1 MRRSRE
7 LDPSAA
13 VLWLLAVSTAIA
25 AALWAGSDFGFEAKL
40 ARSNYDDE
48 VQSNRQAS
56 GARPSRGPALEDT
69 GALHVG
75 QRKPFAFSKHEVQSR
90 PLACQGFYTSS
101 HPPLHSSRS
110 SFFLEKAAAIGNE
123 CIRLLLQGPARKAPG
138 VEVQVVTAQTAVG
151 FVCFASIMLM
161 LLYFFLN
168 HVFAIVLVSLRQGPD
183 SFSHAPGAYRDLPLP
198 VLCSLDVHALHFAT
212 TCLSDRQDSH

>member
-25 AALWAGSDFGFEAKL
+25 AALWAGSDFAFEAKL
-40 ARSNYDDE
+40 ARSTYDNE

-56 GARPSRGPALEDT
+56 GARPSRGPALENT
-69 GALHVG
+69 GALHEG
-75 QRKPFAFSKHEVQSR
+75 QRKPLAFSKHEVQTR
-90 PLACQGFYTSS
+90 PLACQGFYTRS
-101 HPPLHSSRS
+101 HPPLNSSRS
-110 SFFLEKAAAIGNE
+110 YSFSEKATAAESE
-123 CIRLLLQGPARKAPG
+123 CIRLLLQGPTRKAPG
-138 VEVQVVTAQTAVG
+138 VEVQVVTVQTAVG

-168 HVFAIVLVSLRQGPD
+168 HIFAIVLVSLRQGPD
-183 SFSHAPGAYRDLPLP
+183 F
-198 VLCSLDVHALHFAT
+198 
-212 TCLSDRQDSH
+212 